1 MGTIARIR
9 LKESQLQ
16 TKSILS
22 PTSKEFKFNKIA
34 PKHNLI
40 YKVLQEAAKIRL
52 WINKHSESIVNLDN
66 AGTEI
71 ISLLGKKEALTFAT
85 TDRMNLFTLEQLTDS
100 TRKTLLT
107 WKQIKH
113 VRACKKKGRIPGWF
127 SKLEQKVLKQ
137 NSNRELLD

>member
-22 PTSKEFKFNKIA
+22 STSKEFEFNKIV

-40 YKVLQEAAKIRL
+40 YKVLHEAAKIGL
-52 WINKHSESIVNLDN
+52 WINEHSESTVNLDN
-66 AGTEI
+66 TGTEI

-85 TDRMNLFTLEQLTDS
+85 TDRMNLFILEQLTDS
-100 TRKTLLT
+100 TGKTLLT
-107 WKQIKH
+107 
-113 VRACKKKGRIPGWF
+113 
-127 SKLEQKVLKQ
+127 
-137 NSNRELLD
+137 